1 MGLISGVLLLPL
13 TGPYRGFVGI
23 LRAIQE
29 QVEAQLMDEARVQG
43 ELMQLSIR
51 HSAGQI
57 SDAEYDKREA
67 ELLEKLNNIRA
78 AKEELLAAQS
88 EAERSAE

>member
-1 MGLISGVLLLPL
+1 MGLISGVLLLPI

-51 HSAGQI
+51 QSAGQI
-57 SDAEYDKREA
+57 SDAEYDKRES

-78 AKEELLAAQS
+78 AKEELLAAQA